1 MSYFLEFFL
10 NFDLGFYKYT
20 KGCLL
25 ALCQILRLLEPDHLP
40 GAESA
45 GDGKT
50 SVCGCVGGAS
60 LARVVWTNIDL
71 YTHFLDLQRV
81 CQDILWHKVPKP
93 DPIHPSI
100 QWLHSDYILAT
111 FQPHS
116 GYILATFLQHSD
128 CFLTTYWLHSDYI
141 LATFRLHSGYIFA
154 TFWLHY
160 YYILTAF
167 LLHSDYIPT
176 ISDWLRGRGV
186 DINEER

>member
-1 MSYFLEFFL
+1 MALVRCAIFSFFALGHKDSFHHHLGFQRLLASLCRRFSFSCVTRSQSSSGFLFDSYPVHVSASPHCSGIFYFLDLYKNFCYSAMSYFLEFFL

-100 QWLHSDYILAT
+100 Q
-111 FQPHS
+111 
-116 GYILATFLQHSD
+116 
-128 CFLTTYWLHSDYI
+128 
-141 LATFRLHSGYIFA
+141 
-154 TFWLHY
+154 
-160 YYILTAF
+160 
-167 LLHSDYIPT
+167 
-176 ISDWLRGRGV
+176 
-186 DINEER
+186 